1 MKAVVAASQHWMD
14 GNAIRDQLVEL
25 PISTTVVVA
34 DRTGGDTLVARI
46 AEEEMALQVEKIAIA
61 ESNYKQ
67 IMRQEIDDDA
77 DVVLV
82 FCENSKE
89 AEYVLAKHARS
100 AGVETKIVMP

>member
-61 ESNYKQ
+61 KSNYKQ

-77 DVVLV
+77 DVVSSTIICYSFV
-82 FCENSKE
+82 S
-89 AEYVLAKHARS
+89 
-100 AGVETKIVMP
+100 T

>member
-67 IMRQEIDDDA
+67 IMRQEIDDA
-77 DVVLV
+77 DIVLV

-89 AEYVLAKHARS
+89 TEYFLAKHARS

>member
-67 IMRQEIDDDA
+67 IKKR
-77 DVVLV
+77 
-82 FCENSKE
+82 EN
-89 AEYVLAKHARS
+89 
-100 AGVETKIVMP
+100 TKIFIIYKSI